1 MIGRTYLQW
10 VGTSSFATVDAF
22 VADVMEH
29 GVCKKLPNR
38 NVAMECAKPG
48 TLIFLAHDRGQLK
61 ECLACAELV
70 VCPTCMGST
79 LHEGKR
85 CMRCRGLGALER
97 GTGGHAFVDGE
108 TWTYVRFLQ
117 LKKNHWHEFWKSPH
131 EIGDVHYCPTCGGRG
146 KIPQGVVFAF
156 FVPQVVGYLPR
167 ESESS
172 ERLAGLEFNRIV
184 VLRTEQTNGRKLEP
198 GSYYALTSPGTP
210 PPTSDVCEAVAKL
223 VGPKVRWANLLG
235 RLDEPIPYEGKH
247 FRGIK
252 RWEVPPYV
260 PEYEPP
266 GLLEGIV

>member
-1 MIGRTYLQW
+1 MIERSYLQW
-10 VGTSSFATVDAF
+10 VGTSSYATVEDFAADA
-22 VADVMEH
+22 VER

-97 GTGGHAFVDGE
+97 GTGGHALVDGE
-108 TWTYVRFLQ
+108 TWTYVRLLQ
-117 LKKNHWHEFWKSPH
+117 LKKNRGHEFWKSSH
-131 EIGDVHYCPTCGGRG
+131 EIGDVHYCPACGGRG

-156 FVPQVVGYLPR
+156 FVPQFVVYLPTIDER
-167 ESESS
+167 P
-172 ERLAGLEFNRIV
+172 ERLVGLEYNRIAIRRSAEV
-184 VLRTEQTNGRKLEP
+184 NGRKLEP
-198 GSYYALTSPGTP
+198 GGFYALTEPEAAP
-210 PPTSDVCEAVAKL
+210 PDFEDREAIAQL
-223 VGPKVRWANLLG
+223 VGPGVRWTNLLG
-235 RLDEPIPYEGKH
+235 LLNEPIPYEGKH

-252 RWEVPPYV
+252 RWEVPPYI
-260 PEYEPP
+260 PEPETPD
-266 GLLEGIV
+266 LLEGIV